1 MAYLGNDLQV
11 AFPSYRTIDDISSQF
26 NGSLKTFALKVSGT
40 TPIPFPVNPQQCLIS
55 VNNVIQKPD
64 STGASGFT
72 LTGSNI
78 VFATAPTSGWS
89 FFGTVLAGADYVNV
103 GTNFP
108 SGSAAAPSVTF
119 DQNTNTGLYL
129 GSTNFLGIATN
140 GVQQLTIDSSG
151 NVVITGTVSSAAG
164 TVTSPGNKVG
174 TGTTYAP
181 GIYSPGSD
189 QWAVSTSGTEQFRI
203 TGDGVI
209 AYNCA
214 APSAVNVTA
223 TLTTA
228 QVKGD
233 LITSTTAAAVSMT
246 LPLGADLDTAFNN
259 SYINMTFEFSI
270 INTGATN
277 AVTVVANT
285 GHTIVGSAT
294 VAASNSGRFAT
305 RRTASGTWVTYRLAS

>member
-1 MAYLGNDLQV
+1 
-11 AFPSYRTIDDISSQF
+11 
-26 NGSLKTFALKVSGT
+26 
-40 TPIPFPVNPQQCLIS
+40 
-55 VNNVIQKPD
+55 
-64 STGASGFT
+64 
-72 LTGSNI
+72 
-78 VFATAPTSGWS
+78 
-89 FFGTVLAGADYVNV
+89 VL
-103 GTNFP
+103 FR
-108 SGSAAAPSVTF
+108 S
-119 DQNTNTGLYL
+119 
-129 GSTNFLGIATN
+129 
-140 GVQQLTIDSSG
+140 IDSSG